1 MNRAA
6 RRKMAS
12 DLRRAGSDATR
23 ISITDWTDYIQHL
36 PRVPLDEPEQKGRV
50 YHLISHH
57 EPSCRSWTTGQ
68 FEDCDCRVAFT
79 KHLEPVRQ

>member
-6 RRKMAS
+6 RRRAAS
-12 DLRRAGSDATR
+12 EARRAGSDATR
-23 ISITDWTDYIQHL
+23 ISMTDWLNYIQHL
-36 PRVPLDEPEQKGRV
+36 PRVPLDAPEEAGRR

-57 EPSCRSWTTGQ
+57 EPSCRSWTTER

-79 KHLEPVRQ
+79 KHLAVC